1 MTSSESIV
9 LMVDDDVDLLEAV
22 TLILERRGYRVLTAT
37 NGEQALEQLR
47 DGPRPSLILFDLMM
61 PGMDGWS
68 LRQRLLDNP
77 AHADIPTV
85 VLSGDHAVLRSSPP
99 PRCTKTLQKPVD
111 LETLLD
117 VVKQSCARTENDLE
131 RRQT

>member
-1 MTSSESIV
+1 MTAPASIV
-9 LMVDDDVDLLEAV
+9 LIVDDDVDLLEAV
-22 TLILERRGYRVLTAT
+22 SLILERRGYRVLTAT

-47 DGPRPSLILFDLMM
+47 DGPRPSLILIDLMM

-68 LRQRLLDNP
+68 LRQKLLDNP
-77 AHADIPTV
+77 AQADIPTV
-85 VLSGDHAVLRSSPP
+85 VLSGDHAVLRNSPP

-111 LETLLD
+111 LATLLD
-117 VVKQSCARTENDLE
+117 VVKQSCALTENDLE